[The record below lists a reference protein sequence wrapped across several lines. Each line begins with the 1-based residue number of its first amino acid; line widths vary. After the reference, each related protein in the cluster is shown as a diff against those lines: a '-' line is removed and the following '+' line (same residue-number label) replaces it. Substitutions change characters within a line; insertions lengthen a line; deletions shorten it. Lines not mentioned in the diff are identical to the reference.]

1 MTPSRPYAIRVD
13 AARRT
18 QVAAVGTALLEEME
32 DAVVDSW
39 SDMLP
44 AAASWRA
51 DEVARAKAASS
62 AALRGLLVA
71 FQQGDLDDR
80 SWIELRDAV
89 FAHGLI
95 SHEEAA
101 DLLRS
106 VRIVGVEVLAD
117 RLTYYIGMAH
127 EERWQLQREAAA
139 FCLTLLGNREEL
151 DPATFDQLLDELE
164 RSGPDLS

>member
-1 MTPSRPYAIRVD
+1 VD

-18 QVAAVGTALLEEME
+18 QVAAVGAALLGEME
-32 DAVVDSW
+32 AAVEDSW

-44 AAASWRA
+44 AAQSWRP
-51 DEVARAKAASS
+51 DERSRARTASR
-62 AALRGLLVA
+62 AALRALLTA
-71 FQQGDLDDR
+71 FQQGDLDDQT
-80 SWIELRDAV
+80 WADLRDVV
-89 FAHGLI
+89 FAHGRI
-95 SHEEAA
+95 SHEEAS

-117 RLTYYIGMAH
+117 RLTHYIGMAH
-127 EERWQLQREAAA
+127 EERWQLQREASA

-151 DPATFDQLLDELE
+151 DPSTFDQLLHDLE

>member
-1 MTPSRPYAIRVD
+1 MD
-13 AARRT
+13 ASRRT
-18 QVAAVGTALLEEME
+18 QVAAVGAALLDEMQ
-32 DAVVDSW
+32 DAVVESW
-39 SDMLP
+39 GDMLP
-44 AAASWRA
+44 AAASWRT
-51 DEVARAKAASS
+51 DELARAKAASA

-71 FQQGDLDDR
+71 FQQGDLDDQ
-80 SWIELRDAV
+80 SWTQLRDAV

-117 RLTYYIGMAH
+117 RLSYYIGMAH

-164 RSGPDLS
+164 RSGTDLA

>member
-1 MTPSRPYAIRVD
+1 MD

-18 QVAAVGTALLEEME
+18 QVAAVGVALLPEME
-32 DAVVDSW
+32 EAVIDSW
-39 SDMLP
+39 RDMLP
-44 AAASWRA
+44 AAALWRP
-51 DEVARAKAASS
+51 DELGRAKAASA

-80 SWIELRDAV
+80 SWSEVRDAV
-89 FAHGLI
+89 FAYGRI

-106 VRIVGVEVLAD
+106 VRVAGVEVLAE
-117 RLTYYIGMAH
+117 RLTHYIGMAH

-151 DPATFDQLLDELE
+151 DPSTFDQLLDELQ
-164 RSGPDLS
+164 RSGPDLT

>member
-1 MTPSRPYAIRVD
+1 MD

-18 QVAAVGTALLEEME
+18 QVAAIGAALMGEME

-44 AAASWRA
+44 AASHWRA
-51 DEVARAKAASS
+51 DELARAKAASS
-62 AALRGLLVA
+62 AALRALLVA

-80 SWIELRDAV
+80 SWAELRDV
-89 FAHGLI
+89 IFGHGRI

-101 DLLRS
+101 DLLRA

-127 EERWQLQREAAA
+127 DERWQLQREASA
-139 FCLTLLGNREEL
+139 FCLTLLGDREEL
-151 DPATFDQLLDELE
+151 DPSTFDELLSDLE

>member
-1 MTPSRPYAIRVD
+1 MD

-18 QVAAVGTALLEEME
+18 QVAAVGAALLEEMQE
-32 DAVVDSW
+32 AVVESW

-44 AAASWRA
+44 VAASWRA
-51 DEVARAKAASS
+51 DEMARAKAASLS
-62 AALRGLLVA
+62 ALRGLLVA
-71 FQQGDLDDR
+71 FQQGDLDDQ
-80 SWIELRDAV
+80 SWTELRDAV
-89 FAHGLI
+89 FAHGRI

-127 EERWQLQREAAA
+127 EERWQLQREASA

-151 DPATFDQLLDELE
+151 DPAMFDQLLDELE
-164 RSGPDLS
+164 RSGPDLA